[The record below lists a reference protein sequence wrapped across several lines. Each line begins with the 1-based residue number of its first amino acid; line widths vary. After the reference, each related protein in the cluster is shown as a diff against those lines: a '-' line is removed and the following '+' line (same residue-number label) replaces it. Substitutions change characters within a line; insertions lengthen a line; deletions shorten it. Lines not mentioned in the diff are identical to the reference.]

1 MPRRRVPPH
10 TNTDPQYA
18 FRSRMADRAISETE
32 KLAPSKAINIDD
44 FNASPWLGLHY
55 RHELLLH
62 HKHESLEHHLN
73 E

>member
-10 TNTDPQYA
+10 TNPQYA
-18 FRSRMADRAISETE
+18 FRSRMTVRAISETE
-32 KLAPSKAINIDD
+32 KLAPPKAINIDD
-44 FNASPWLGLHY
+44 FNASPWIGLHY